1 MYAYITWNLH
11 ICVCWLLC
19 KTIYSSLFKTL
30 FLKRTL
36 AYVLIFFGVGKKK
49 VTTLW
54 LTLPQFNI

>member
-1 MYAYITWNLH
+1 MWNLH
-11 ICVCWLLC
+11 ICVCWLLY
-19 KTIYSSLFKTL
+19 KTIYSFLFKTL